1 MNNVVTM
8 LSIAQHSTMNSQ
20 YGRFQM
26 QYTPASTANKTV
38 GRTLI
43 LHAHATLAIA
53 DVIAPHLCI
62 VRSPSS
68 RYAGAAPTKIKPT
81 QVRNAMHS
89 KPPFESMSGKNDAPS
104 VTISVGK
111 SQSLSVR

>member
-1 MNNVVTM
+1 
-8 LSIAQHSTMNSQ
+8 MNSQ

-26 QYTPASTANKTV
+26 QSTAASTANNTV
-38 GRTLI
+38 GRTLM

-62 VRSPSS
+62 VRWLSS
-68 RYAGAAPTKIKPT
+68 RYAGAAPTKTMPT

-89 KPPFESMSGKNDAPS
+89 KPPFESMSGKNDVPS
-104 VTISVGK
+104 VTMSAGK
-111 SQSLSVR
+111 DQSLSTR

>member
-8 LSIAQHSTMNSQ
+8 LSIAQHSTINSQ
-20 YGRFQM
+20 YWRFQI
-26 QYTPASTANKTV
+26 QSTAASTANKTV
-38 GRTLI
+38 GRALM

-62 VRSPSS
+62 VRSLSS
-68 RYAGAAPTKIKPT
+68 RYAGAAPTKIMPT
-81 QVRNAMHS
+81 HVKNAIHS
-89 KPPFESMSGKNDAPS
+89 KPPFESMSGRNDAPS
-104 VTISVGK
+104 VAMSAGK